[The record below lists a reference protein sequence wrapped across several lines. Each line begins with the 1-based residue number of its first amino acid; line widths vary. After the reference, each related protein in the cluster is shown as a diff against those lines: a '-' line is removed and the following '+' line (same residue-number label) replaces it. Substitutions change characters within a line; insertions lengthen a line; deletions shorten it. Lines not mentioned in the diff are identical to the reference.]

1 MKPDNEGQLKKE
13 NLDLFS
19 HINSE
24 FVHKY
29 MRFLFK
35 SGSGIAPHV
44 LITYIQTLTNEQQTN
59 AMTVIIEFFNVR
71 SINTFEILID
81 HEFKNESLQVFV
93 NDVKKKE
100 VEKIWKAGEYKI
112 AFEMLLKAKEN
123 D

>member
-1 MKPDNEGQLKKE
+1 MLEELEKIFVPYISFHLRDLYLRFNLMKPDNEGQLKKE

-29 MRFLFK
+29 MEFLFC

-44 LITYIQTLTNEQQTN
+44 LITYIQTLKNEQQKN
-59 AMTVIIEFFNVR
+59 AMTVIIEFFNMR
-71 SINTFEILID
+71 SINTYEILID

-93 NDVKKKE
+93 NDV
-100 VEKIWKAGEYKI
+100 
-112 AFEMLLKAKEN
+112 N
-123 D
+123 